1 MRILHVVHQYPPRH
15 VGGVEVYTQAVA
27 RYQAAAGH
35 DVAVFCPEPGDG
47 RPMPEAEAGGPVVY
61 RAGDGARGRAAV
73 FLSTFAGGG
82 RLANRFA
89 AALAEVRP
97 DVVHLQHL
105 MGLPVA
111 LVEEIKAAGLPYV
124 ITLHDYWYGCAN
136 AQLLT
141 NDGGHLCHGP
151 DARYVNCGRC
161 ALARAGL
168 GGLTALAPA
177 AAPLMARRWR
187 ALRRVFVGAAAV
199 LASTEFVRRAYA
211 DMGFPTERVPADSSF
226 IPPRVHVWP
235 LGIDAGPAELA
246 AARAGQAARP
256 AGGPLRAGY
265 IGGLS
270 PQKGVH
276 HLVAAVN
283 RLPAAAVALSIYG
296 DAGPFPD
303 YVAGLRAAATHP
315 GIRFPGRLSRAALW
329 PALGG
334 LDVLVVPT
342 LWYETYSL
350 IAHEAFAAGVPVVA
364 SRIGVMAEVVR
375 DGVDGLL
382 FPSGDEA
389 ALAGI
394 LRALAERPERLAALR
409 AGIRPVPTLAD
420 HSRRLLSLYES
431 LA

>member
-1 MRILHVVHQYPPRH
+1 MRILHVVHQYPPQH
-15 VGGVEVYTQAVA
+15 VGGAEVYTQTVA
-27 RYQAAAGH
+27 RHQAAAGH

-47 RPMPEAEAGGPVVY
+47 RPEPEDETGRLVVY
-61 RAGDGARGRAAV
+61 RAGDGARGRAVV

-82 RLANRFA
+82 RLADRFA
-89 AALAEVRP
+89 AALAETQP

-111 LVEEIKAAGLPYV
+111 LVAAIQAARLPYV

-141 NDGGHLCHGP
+141 NDGGRLCHGP

-177 AAPLMARRWR
+177 AAPLLARRGR
-187 ALRRVFVGAAAV
+187 ALRRVFAGAAAV

-211 DMGFPTERVPADSSF
+211 GMGFLTE
-226 IPPRVHVWP
+226 RVHVWP
-235 LGIDAGPAELA
+235 LGIDAGAAELA

-265 IGGLS
+265 VGGLS

-283 RLPAAAVALSIYG
+283 RLPAEVVTLSIYG
-296 DAGPFPD
+296 DTAAFPD

-315 GIRFPGRLSRAALW
+315 GIHFPGRLSRAALW

-382 FPSGDEA
+382 FPPGDET

-394 LRALAERPERLAALR
+394 LRTLAERPERLAALR

-420 HSRRLLSLYES
+420 HSRRLLGLYES
-431 LA
+431 LT

>member
-1 MRILHVVHQYPPRH
+1 MRILHVVHQYPPQH
-15 VGGVEVYTQAVA
+15 VGGTEVYTRAVA
-27 RYQAAAGH
+27 GYQAAAGH
-35 DVAVFCPEPGDG
+35 AVAVFCPEPGDVRPTPDDETG
-47 RPMPEAEAGGPVVY
+47 RLVVH
-61 RAGDGARGRAAV
+61 RAGDGARGRTAV
-73 FLSTFAGGG
+73 FLSTFGGG
-82 RLANRFA
+82 RLAGSFA
-89 AALAEVRP
+89 ATLAETQP

-105 MGLPVA
+105 MGLPLA
-111 LVEEIKAAGLPYV
+111 LVEQIKAAGLPYV
-124 ITLHDYWYGCAN
+124 ISLHDYWYGCAN

-141 NDGGHLCHGP
+141 NDDGRLCRGP
-151 DARYVNCGRC
+151 DAGHVNCGRC

-177 AAPLMARRWR
+177 VAPLMARRGR
-187 ALRRVFVGAAAV
+187 ALRQVFAGAAAV

-211 DMGFPTERVPADSSF
+211 GMGFPTERVH
-226 IPPRVHVWP
+226 IWP
-235 LGIDAGPAELA
+235 LGIDAGADELA
-246 AARAGQAARP
+246 AARAAQTARP
-256 AGGPLRAGY
+256 AGEPLRAGY

-276 HLVAAVN
+276 HLVAAVQ
-283 RLPAAAVALSIYG
+283 RLPAEAVALSIYG
-296 DAGPFPD
+296 DASAFPD
-303 YVAGLRAAATHP
+303 YAAGLRAAATHP

-382 FPSGDEA
+382 FPPADEA
-389 ALAGI
+389 ALADI
-394 LRALAERPERLAALR
+394 LLALAEQPERLAALR

-420 HSRRLLSLYES
+420 HSRRLLGLYES
-431 LA
+431 LS